1 VKEMLQAIYR
11 YRGFIIGSSRREFQ
25 SRYQSS
31 ILGPLWLIIQP
42 LSLILVYTIVFSA
55 IMKAKLPGNPSNVAY
70 SIYLCSGIILWNL
83 FSEVISKSVTVFIR
97 HANLIKKINF
107 PKICLPVVIIATS
120 TINFL
125 LIFAIFFIFL
135 VVSNSLQGLSILFII
150 PVVLL
155 TLLFSISLG
164 MIIAVLN
171 VFFRDVGQF
180 IIVILQFWFWLTP
193 IVYPVSILPVWVQN
207 IIHFNPL
214 TGLVISAQRIFVAG
228 EAPLLSNLLP
238 AVVAIVIFSIL
249 GLGLF
254 KKYGNDMVDEL

>member
-1 VKEMLQAIYR
+1 
-11 YRGFIIGSSRREFQ
+11 
-25 SRYQSS
+25 
-31 ILGPLWLIIQP
+31 
-42 LSLILVYTIVFSA
+42 
-55 IMKAKLPGNPSNVAY
+55 
-70 SIYLCSGIILWNL
+70 
-83 FSEVISKSVTVFIR
+83 
-97 HANLIKKINF
+97 
-107 PKICLPVVIIATS
+107 
-120 TINFL
+120 
-125 LIFAIFFIFL
+125 
-135 VVSNSLQGLSILFII
+135 
-150 PVVLL
+150 
-155 TLLFSISLG
+155 
-164 MIIAVLN
+164 VLN